1 MFYPTCMEGLIIKTR
16 NQTFNR
22 FNPPPAQATHSMV
35 NKSIAASDQ
44 TTATAAPPQ
53 DATLDF
59 MA

>member
-1 MFYPTCMEGLIIKTR
+1 MEGLIIKTR

-22 FNPPPAQATHSMV
+22 FKPPPAQATHSMV